1 MSDDSLNPIW
11 NTPSFDLTSVTKVGM
26 LPVRG
31 ETRLVPVPML
41 ASSVA
46 PAPQLTVSGEDD
58 SSQVPTAYEAISFAK
73 STFTDYMTV
82 SIPSRSSSKTDYY
95 EPNFTF
101 RFLINPHT
109 LSISHQT
116 ADSQSMTRGG
126 WQFGIWG
133 EELVELHMTGMTA
146 GDYFQNGLTDQWEE
160 YSLSYRNVAELMNV
174 VMNNG
179 YWFEGEEFNPAWN
192 APDYTR
198 KRIKSHGDVVVS
210 VGNFIWNGM
219 FTNMTHTQSAEN
231 PFYSVFDIGF
241 IAWKERFVSGSPWLS
256 AIRNSVYR
264 GHSQEL
270 IISSAQSLNDSSSQA
285 QVPQDQADIGSDNTG
300 EVTPQSSTPIAASV
314 TDIMNETSPLS
325 AFNLNSIPGV
335 SQGNP

>member
-82 SIPSRSSSKTDYY
+82 SIPSRNSSKTDYY
-95 EPNFTF
+95 EPDFTF

-109 LSISHQT
+109 LSVTHQT

-133 EELVELHMTGMTA
+133 EDVVELHMSGMTA
-146 GDYFQNGLTDQWEE
+146 GGYFQNGLTDQWEE
-160 YSLSYRNVAELMNV
+160 YSLSYRNVMELENIV
-174 VMNNG
+174 LNNG
-179 YWFEGEEFNPAWN
+179 YWFEGEEVNPAWN
-192 APDYTR
+192 APDYMR
-198 KRIKSHGDVVVS
+198 KRIKSHVDVVIS
-210 VGNFIWNGM
+210 VGNFMWSGM
-219 FTNMTHTQSAEN
+219 FTNMTLVQSAEN
-231 PFYSVFDIGF
+231 PFYNTFDIGF

-256 AIRNSVYR
+256 SIRSNIYR
-264 GHSQEL
+264 GHSK
-270 IISSAQSLNDSSSQA
+270 
-285 QVPQDQADIGSDNTG
+285 
-300 EVTPQSSTPIAASV
+300 EVLLATPTSPQSSVTQTQTPIGSTSTTLTPSDYTPIAPSV
-314 TDIMNETSPLS
+314 LKIVES
-325 AFNLNSIPGV
+325 A
-335 SQGNP
+335 